1 MCAASGFCTAIYCKL
16 PFYSSCFVRIILYT
30 KFLTLSY
37 IFKSLI
43 FVLQFVS
50 FTNTCGKIKW
60 KGCWMGEDN
69 TDGLKEDG
77 LNWKIWCFWQRC
89 LRDRRKQ
96 NNSLIKHLIDDW
108 SEINGLFEVQ
118 CFLTVVHLFPTQAGN
133 LPVPDLLLCY
143 FTQSY
148 NHYSQLPKLTML
160 LVWVSICSLFCAQ
173 KNNVSWFQHYSIFSF
188 SVQSTSSYT
197 KNGNQFIWIHFVVFS
212 RCSQSSL
219 NPLGSR
225 IKLQPLRPTP
235 PTRT

>member
-16 PFYSSCFVRIILYT
+16 SFYSSCFVHIILYT

-37 IFKSLI
+37 IFKSLT

-50 FTNTCGKIKW
+50 LTNTCGKIKW
-60 KGCWMGEDN
+60 KGCWMGDDN
-69 TDGLKEDG
+69 TDGLKGDG

-89 LRDRRKQ
+89 LRDRRKR

-118 CFLTVVHLFPTQAGN
+118 CFLTVVHLFPTQADN
-133 LPVPDLLLCY
+133 LPVPDRLLCVI
-143 FTQSY
+143 
-148 NHYSQLPKLTML
+148 LPKASIITPSSDHASR
-160 LVWVSICSLFCAQ
+160 VSINLFTLLCT
-173 KNNVSWFQHYSIFSF
+173 KNNVNWFQHYSIFSF
-188 SVQSTSSYT
+188 SVQPTSSHT
-197 KNGNQFIWIHFVVFS
+197 KNGKQFIWIHFVVFS

-225 IKLQPLRPTP
+225 IKLQPLRPTL